1 MHFCSSGSEK
11 KKNTR
16 GILFLKVGSFTFGRK
31 TSCTDLLQ
39 LINCQDFGEEEKAN
53 FREVTTA
60 LKSRPMRRLR
70 GFSKR
75 RFGTAP
81 TILGTH
87 AKRHQVEDT
96 PNTVSLVDSIEQ
108 IEDDQQTQD
117 RSLHVFKAGEI
128 VVLRGSDGYPF
139 NALLLVR
146 DYEMET
152 MHPNTKL
159 KGNFLVPQEENQ
171 QEDLV
176 TLAQLPEWEGGSQ
189 PFRDAIK
196 DANDNLVTLQMRLIV
211 SEDKI
216 LRYVLEKDVFQRIS
230 TIAEDFERRL
240 EEEATEPE
248 QDEQEE
254 EFDEEDVEGETIEGE
269 NVEERENEAQEDENL
284 EEQQRP
290 LTRRER
296 KGRGNNY
303 ASIIASLL

>member
-1 MHFCSSGSEK
+1 M
-11 KKNTR
+11 
-16 GILFLKVGSFTFGRK
+16 
-31 TSCTDLLQ
+31 
-39 LINCQDFGEEEKAN
+39 
-53 FREVTTA
+53 
-60 LKSRPMRRLR
+60 
-70 GFSKR
+70 
-75 RFGTAP
+75 
-81 TILGTH
+81 GTH

-139 NALLLVR
+139 NVLLLVR

-290 LTRRER
+290 LIRRER